1 MIDANR
7 VEIRITGFGG
17 QGVVLSG
24 HIIGRACA
32 VHADK
37 HATMIQSFGPEA
49 RGSACSTTVAVSDT
63 EVLYPYIG
71 RPDVFVVMSTEG
83 YDKYRDELK
92 DEGTLIYEKDL
103 VRPTLKEGQPSFGV
117 ASTRIAEGLG
127 RAIVQNIVMLGFFA
141 AVTKIVPHEA
151 MREYAADFFQLPA
164 RVAAVT
170 KIVPHEAM
178 REAVAKSVPDGTQEL
193 NLRAFDAGY
202 DAYEKEYGDAASA
215 QKEAEEVL
223 VTT

>member
-1 MIDANR
+1 MTDANR

-49 RGSACSTTVAVSDT
+49 RGSACSTTVAVSET

-71 RPDVFVVMSTEG
+71 RPDIFVVMSTEG

-103 VRPTLKEGQPSFGV
+103 VRPQIKEGQPSFGV

-141 AVTKIVPHEA
+141 AVTKV
-151 MREYAADFFQLPA
+151 
-164 RVAAVT
+164 VS
-170 KIVPHEAM
+170 HEAM
-178 REAVAKSVPDGTQEL
+178 REAVAKSVPDGTEEL

-202 DAYEKEYGDAASA
+202 DAYEKEYGQTATE
-215 QKEAEEVL
+215 KKGEEVL
-223 VTT
+223 VAT